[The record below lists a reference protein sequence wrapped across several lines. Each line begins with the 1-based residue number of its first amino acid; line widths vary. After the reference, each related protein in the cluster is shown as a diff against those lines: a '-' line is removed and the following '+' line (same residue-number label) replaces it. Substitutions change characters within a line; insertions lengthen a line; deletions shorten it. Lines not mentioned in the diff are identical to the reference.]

1 MTIFLQLHFS
11 LPLAST
17 IAQSVKK
24 KKKKNKTKQKKKT
37 KISKQTSFLEA
48 TRACSSIMKMVR
60 SQLKNLA
67 SSG

>member
-24 KKKKNKTKQKKKT
+24 KKKDF
-37 KISKQTSFLEA
+37 QTNILPGGYQSMLLHYE
-48 TRACSSIMKMVR
+48 
-60 SQLKNLA
+60 N
-67 SSG
+67 G